1 MSAYYDLY
9 QTPNPSSEN
18 RDDVRL
24 HARILPRGAISTDK
38 FRELVAKAT
47 GFSPAILDGTLQAVT
62 DELHSWLSEGWT
74 VEVGELGYFSVSLKC
89 DRPVT
94 DKKEIRSPSVH
105 FQNVNL
111 RLGSK
116 FRSRFDTM
124 ELERKAS
131 PYVSRSSMS
140 EEERKEKLLRH
151 LDKYGCI
158 TRTDYES
165 ATGLVKHRAMT
176 DLNRYLE
183 EGVIRKYGSG
193 KTVVYLKP

>member
-9 QTPNPSSEN
+9 QSPPDEN
-18 RDDVRL
+18 GESVCL
-24 HARILPRGAISTDK
+24 HARILPRGTISADK

-47 GFSPAILDGTLQAVT
+47 GFSPAIRTLQAVT
-62 DELHSWLSEGWT
+62 DELYSWLSEGWT

-89 DRPVT
+89 DRQVT

-116 FRSRFDTM
+116 FRNRFNTM

-131 PYVSRSSMS
+131 PYVSRSLMG
-140 EEERKEKLLRH
+140 EEERKEKLLLH

-158 TRTDYES
+158 TRADYES
-165 ATGLVKHRAMT
+165 ITGLVKHRAVS
-176 DLNRYLE
+176 DLNRYLA
-183 EGVIRKYGSG
+183 EGMIRKYGSG

>member
-9 QTPNPSSEN
+9 QTPDPLGEN
-18 RDDVRL
+18 RNETRL
-24 HARILPRGAISTDK
+24 HARILPRGTISADK

-47 GFSPAILDGTLQAVT
+47 GFS
-62 DELHSWLSEGWT
+62 
-74 VEVGELGYFSVSLKC
+74 
-89 DRPVT
+89 
-94 DKKEIRSPSVH
+94 KKEIRSPSVH

-116 FRSRFDTM
+116 FRNRFNTM

-131 PYVSRSSMS
+131 PYVSRSLMG
-140 EEERKEKLLRH
+140 EEERKEKLLLH

-158 TRTDYES
+158 TRADYES
-165 ATGLVKHRAMT
+165 ITGLVKHRAVS
-176 DLNRYLE
+176 DLNRYLA
-183 EGVIRKYGSG
+183 EGMIRKYGSG

>member
-1 MSAYYDLY
+1 M
-9 QTPNPSSEN
+9 
-18 RDDVRL
+18 
-24 HARILPRGAISTDK
+24 
-38 FRELVAKAT
+38 
-47 GFSPAILDGTLQAVT
+47 
-62 DELHSWLSEGWT
+62 
-74 VEVGELGYFSVSLKC
+74 KC
-89 DRPVT
+89 ARPVT

>member
-9 QTPNPSSEN
+9 QTPDPLGEN
-18 RDDVRL
+18 RNEPRL
-24 HARILPRGAISTDK
+24 HARILPRGTISADK

-62 DELHSWLSEGWT
+62 DELYSWLSEGWT

-89 DRPVT
+89 DRQVT

-116 FRSRFDTM
+116 FRNRFNTM

-131 PYVSRSSMS
+131 CWISHRYPKRILTDRIGKSNVTSC
-140 EEERKEKLLRH
+140 RKEGWLCREVNSTFLPPFFKLN
-151 LDKYGCI
+151 I
-158 TRTDYES
+158 S
-165 ATGLVKHRAMT
+165 
-176 DLNRYLE
+176 
-183 EGVIRKYGSG
+183 
-193 KTVVYLKP
+193 

>member
-24 HARILPRGAISTDK
+24 HARILPRGTISADK

-47 GFSPAILDGTLQAVT
+47 GFSPAILDGTLQA
-62 DELHSWLSEGWT
+62 
-74 VEVGELGYFSVSLKC
+74 VSLKC

-165 ATGLVKHRAMT
+165 ATGLVKYRAMT

>member
-1 MSAYYDLY
+1 MC
-9 QTPNPSSEN
+9 PS
-18 RDDVRL
+18 
-24 HARILPRGAISTDK
+24 
-38 FRELVAKAT
+38 
-47 GFSPAILDGTLQAVT
+47 
-62 DELHSWLSEGWT
+62 
-74 VEVGELGYFSVSLKC
+74 GY
-89 DRPVT
+89 RQ
-94 DKKEIRSPSVH
+94 KEIRSPSVH